1 LSFSD
6 SLLNAYHKL
15 ESVEFYAQLLYQS
28 KMLGGPKQL
37 SESQVQRLYE
47 IRRQFGLKGKHPADI
62 CPNVKAGK
70 PGCHGCGGHCHES
83 GTDADTV
90 AMITKLVL
98 EQLGK

>member
-1 LSFSD
+1 ME
-6 SLLNAYHKL
+6 SL
-15 ESVEFYAQLLYQS
+15 EFYAQLLYQS
-28 KMLGGPKQL
+28 KVLGGPKKL
-37 SESQVQRLYE
+37 TDAQVQRLYE

-70 PGCHGCGGHCHES
+70 PSCHGCGGHCHGGS
-83 GTDADTV
+83 SDADTV